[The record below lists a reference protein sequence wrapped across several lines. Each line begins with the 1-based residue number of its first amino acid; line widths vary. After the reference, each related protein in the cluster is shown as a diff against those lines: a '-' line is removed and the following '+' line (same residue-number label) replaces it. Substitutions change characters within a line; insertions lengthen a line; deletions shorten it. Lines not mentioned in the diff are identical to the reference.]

1 MLQRLPV
8 RYCPVNLHTR
18 LSSNLFSKV
27 EIEGQKD
34 ENTVLEP
41 IRGRE
46 NRKLMAPEYISPQ
59 YQKSKTLWKKMVRQ
73 DCLRRRNQ
81 IDLPEFYPGSIVA
94 VTYAD
99 KYAANKTLR
108 FVGRVLTVQGF
119 GTNHRFLVRNIV
131 DDVAVNIQFDLYS
144 PLIQS
149 IVVLRLEKWM
159 DSNLRYLMQC
169 DPYYCKI
176 PFDMMQ
182 DIIPAPDVPIERF
195 QGKVPEKDL
204 EYESGPPGP
213 GKKWFPGQNKRGY
226 KQKVKNAEQKW
237 PEIHNLF
244 WEEHLIQEDLTHAGY
259 KRREKSWHQFD
270 IMQHH
275 NYDQEH
281 DEIIKEM
288 EQNAKQIKHVTKSV
302 GRPKVDY
309 SKLEKV
315 WIDNYSVHSC
325 EVLPE
330 AHQPI

>member
-1 MLQRLPV
+1 MLLRLPV
-8 RYCPVNLHTR
+8 RQCPVSIHTR

-27 EIEGQKD
+27 EIEAQKD
-34 ENTVLEP
+34 ENTVIEP
-41 IRGRE
+41 VRGRE

-59 YQKSKTLWKKMVRQ
+59 FQKSKTIWKKLVRQ

-94 VTYAD
+94 VTYSD

-108 FVGRVLTVQGF
+108 FVGRVLTVHGF

-131 DDVAVNIQFDLYS
+131 DDVAVNIYFDLYS

-149 IVVLRLEKWM
+149 LVVLRLEKWM

-169 DPYYCKI
+169 DPYFCKI

-182 DIIPAPDVPIERF
+182 DIIPAADVPLQRF
-195 QGKVPEKDL
+195 KGKVPEKEL
-204 EYESGPPGP
+204 EQEAGPPRP
-213 GKKWFPGQNKRGY
+213 GSKWFNAQNKIGY
-226 KQKVKNAEQKW
+226 KKYVKKAQNKW

-244 WEEHLIQEDLTHAGY
+244 WEEHLIQEDLTHADY
-259 KRREKSWHQFD
+259 KKREQNWHQFD
-270 IMQHH
+270 IMRHH

-281 DEIIKEM
+281 NEIMKEM
-288 EQNAKQIKHVTKSV
+288 EQNAKQIQHVTKTI

-325 EVLPE
+325 EVLSE
-330 AHQPI
+330 AHQPN